1 MQIIVNGREEVLEKS
16 TDILAFLQSK
26 KLEPDA
32 VVVELNGLIIE
43 KKRFSETLLNSRD
56 QVEILRFVG
65 GG

>member
-1 MQIIVNGREEVLEKS
+1 MQIIVNGKEEVLEKS

-26 KLEPDA
+26 KLEPDT

-43 KKRFSETLLNSRD
+43 KNRFPETLLKSRD

>member
-1 MQIIVNGREEVLEKS
+1 MQIIVNGREEMMEKK
-16 TDILAFLQSK
+16 TDILALLQSK
-26 KLEPDA
+26 KLKPDT

-43 KKRFSETLLNSRD
+43 KKRFSETFLNSRD